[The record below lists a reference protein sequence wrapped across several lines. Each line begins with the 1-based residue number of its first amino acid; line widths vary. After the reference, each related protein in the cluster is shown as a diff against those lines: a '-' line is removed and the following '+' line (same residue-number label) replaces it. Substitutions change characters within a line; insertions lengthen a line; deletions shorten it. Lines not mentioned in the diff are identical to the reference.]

1 MLARIF
7 LHLHSNFN
15 FIYKFISTKILVCL
29 SHPHAINM
37 ERAEDPVITENATEH
52 FMEYDPDADEDVL
65 RDECAVFACVAS
77 SPECVKHVA
86 IPEIIHLGL
95 TALQHRGQESTGMVT
110 ADGNRFTA
118 KHGMGLVAN
127 AYGDSL
133 AELGGGTMGIGHNRY
148 STAGETNL
156 KACQPFVMH
165 TAYGRIAIAHNGELV
180 NAALLR
186 KKILKQVGLASESDT
201 EIITQLLVGEPPY
214 GEEKGLVNWISRIK
228 HVMASSEC
236 SYSIVMMTSQR
247 QIYAFRDPHGNRPLC
262 LGEMDVTYGVD
273 SDNDIATDVV
283 GVGEKKRCVGGTVFI
298 ASSESCAFSSIG
310 AQYVREVEPG
320 EIVCITEDGF
330 TSCGVVPRHQHIN
343 NNNNNNMVK
352 SNNNVPSFCIFEYV
366 YFARADS
373 VFEGQLVHAARKQC
387 GRQLAIEG
395 PVEADIVSTIPDS
408 ATPAA
413 RGFSEQSG
421 IPYDDVVVKNR
432 YIGRT
437 FIQPTSVLRK
447 KGITTKFGP
456 LHQNIKDKRIVLI
469 DDSIVRGNTMP
480 RIVHLLKSAGARE
493 VHIRIASPPLKHPC
507 FMGINIP
514 TRSELIANKYDAD
527 QLAELWG
534 ADSLVYLS
542 VDGLKK
548 AVSQGAEDPAKV
560 GYCTACLT
568 GKYPVEL
575 EW

>member
-1 MLARIF
+1 MELGAET
-7 LHLHSNFN
+7 NN
-15 FIYKFISTKILVCL
+15 GCDNTTMETKDTIMDGC
-29 SHPHAINM
+29 
-37 ERAEDPVITENATEH
+37 
-52 FMEYDPDADEDVL
+52 DAMDDDEKDVL
-65 RDECAVFACVAS
+65 RDECAIFACMAS
-77 SPECVKHVA
+77 SPECVEHA
-86 IPEIIHLGL
+86 SIPEIIHLGL

-110 ADGNRFTA
+110 ADGNHFNA

-133 AELGGGTMGIGHNRY
+133 ADLTGTMGIGHNRY
-148 STAGETNL
+148 STAGEKNL

-180 NAALLR
+180 NAKQLR
-186 KKILKQVGLASESDT
+186 KKILKQVGLVTESDT

-236 SYSIVMMTSQR
+236 SYSIVVMTSQR

-262 LGEMDVTYGVD
+262 LGELDVSYGVEE
-273 SDNDIATDVV
+273 
-283 GVGEKKRCVGGTVFI
+283 GEGEKKRRVGDTVFL
-298 ASSESCAFSSIG
+298 ASSESCSFSSIG
-310 AQYVREVEPG
+310 ARYIREVEPG
-320 EIVCITEDGF
+320 EIVCITEQGF
-330 TSCGVVPRHQHIN
+330 TSCGIVPRHQHISNNKN
-343 NNNNNNMVK
+343 NNDNNN
-352 SNNNVPSFCIFEYV
+352 NNNVPSFCIFEYV

-373 VFEGQLVHAARKQC
+373 VFEGQLVHSARKQC

-456 LHQNIKDKRIVLI
+456 LHQNIKDKRVVLI

-514 TRSELIANKYDAD
+514 THTELIANKYDAE
-527 QLAELWG
+527 QLARHFG

-542 VDGLKK
+542 VDGLKA
-548 AVSQGAEDPAKV
+548 AVSKGTEDASKV